1 MDGSRRKAPRRGPFP
16 TSVNQS
22 RVWLITGCSRGLGH
36 ALASA
41 ALARGDRVIATARN
55 PADLAAL
62 AAAHPDTCRALAL
75 DVTQPDQVTASV
87 TAAREAFKGID
98 VVVNNAG
105 VGLIG
110 ALEETDETEIA
121 RCFEVNFLGALRVT
135 RAVLPHFRTR
145 RGGHAVFISAAA
157 AIANYP
163 GFGIYGA
170 AKRALEGA
178 AEALAQ
184 EGRPFGLRVTLV
196 QPGPFRTSFIGTS
209 LAQVTSPLPDYD
221 ATRGKF
227 ARTLAAMDG
236 RQPGDPARAAAAI
249 LAAVDAERPPLRLVL
264 GAYATDKA
272 RRTLSAAQRE
282 LEAWTPVAA
291 ATEFPTP

>member
-1 MDGSRRKAPRRGPFP
+1 MNP
-16 TSVNQS
+16 S

-36 ALASA
+36 SLTAA
-41 ALARGDRVIATARN
+41 ALARGDRVVATARN
-55 PADLAAL
+55 PADLTAL
-62 AAAHPDTCRALAL
+62 TSAHPDTCRALTL
-75 DVTQPDQVTASV
+75 DVSQPAQVTTAV
-87 TAAREAFKGID
+87 TAAQAAFGGLD
-98 VVVNNAG
+98 VLVNNAG
-105 VGLIG
+105 VGLLG
-110 ALEETDETEIA
+110 AIEETDETEIA

-135 RAVLPHFRTR
+135 RAVLPHFRAR
-145 RGGHAVFISAAA
+145 RGGQVVFLSAAA

-178 AEALAQ
+178 AESLAQ
-184 EGRPFGLRVTLV
+184 EGRPFGVRVTLV
-196 QPGPFRTSFIGTS
+196 QPGPFRTGFIGAS
-209 LAQVTSPLPDYD
+209 LAHVAAPLPDYD

-264 GAYATDKA
+264 GAYATDKT
-272 RRTLSAAQRE
+272 RRTLTAAQRE

-291 ATEFPTP
+291 ATEFPTA